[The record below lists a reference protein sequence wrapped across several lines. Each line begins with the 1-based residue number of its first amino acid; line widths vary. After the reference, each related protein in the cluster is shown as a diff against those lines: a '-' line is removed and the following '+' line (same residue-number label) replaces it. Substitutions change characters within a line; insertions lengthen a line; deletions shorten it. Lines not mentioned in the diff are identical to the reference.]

1 MIVATQEGW
10 IQEPLSFYRMTGTV
24 QLLHKLAQSEKD
36 SRFLFVCRSHKL
48 LWNGIK
54 GLNAQQSLLQT

>member
-36 SRFLFVCRSHKL
+36 SRFLFVCGSHKL